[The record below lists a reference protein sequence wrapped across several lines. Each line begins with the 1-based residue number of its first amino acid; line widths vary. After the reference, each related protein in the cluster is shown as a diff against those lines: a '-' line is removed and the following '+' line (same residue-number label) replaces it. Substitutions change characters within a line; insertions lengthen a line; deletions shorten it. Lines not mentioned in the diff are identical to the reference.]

1 MKVYEVDKKEFF
13 KGYTLKYLLFFRK
26 QLDLIVNEL
35 NAGNLE
41 QALILTMDRPYI
53 DYPEFNFYRIN
64 ILIRLGQLD
73 LALSIAEEKK
83 FENFEPIQKQKMG
96 LLEAIKIINEQEEKN
111 KLEEQ
116 SKIDQDDYISQE
128 SPKLKKKLITR
139 LYVGVL
145 TLEEIDNA
153 DLSNFDKIL
162 LKICYYDKYNH
173 ANGLRYIK
181 SIKSSITD
189 DKMRKTINNFRTRLE
204 SKRTYFF
211 DIDIYKKYISG
222 IDFNYAQNLQREIQE
237 KTQLELERKRI
248 LEEKNSERTT
258 RSDSLV
264 TVPKKENIQ
273 SEKVLVSNTRE
284 VEKVK
289 EAEEEKE
296 IPTPPIINTKQS
308 NEEKVSKVKKKKKD
322 IEESM
327 VIKIKDAFA
336 NEVEIMAKYLY
347 VEVNNLGTPAAMK
360 AFDIFDSII
369 NQDVNNISA
378 LEKFER
384 LVLKFSQD
392 KTIGLSYNAERFNRY
407 LKKEQK

>member
-96 LLEAIKIINEQEEKN
+96 LLEAIKIINEQEEKK
-111 KLEEQ
+111 KLENQ
-116 SKIDQDDYISQE
+116 VKIGQDDSVSQE
-128 SPKLKKKLITR
+128 SQKLKKMLITR

-204 SKRTYFF
+204 SKRNYFF

-258 RSDSLV
+258 RSDSPV
-264 TVPKKENIQ
+264 TVTKKENIQ

>member
-73 LALSIAEEKK
+73 LALSIAEDKK

-96 LLEAIKIINEQEEKN
+96 LLEAIKIINEQEEKK
-111 KLEEQ
+111 KLENQ
-116 SKIDQDDYISQE
+116 VKIGQDDSVSQE
-128 SPKLKKKLITR
+128 SQKLKKMLITR

-181 SIKSSITD
+181 SVKSSITD

-204 SKRTYFF
+204 SKRNYFF

>member
-73 LALSIAEEKK
+73 LALNIAEEKK

-96 LLEAIKIINEQEEKN
+96 LLEAIKIISEQEEKK
-111 KLEEQ
+111 KLENLV
-116 SKIDQDDYISQE
+116 KIGQDDSVSQE
-128 SPKLKKKLITR
+128 SQKLKKMLITR

-181 SIKSSITD
+181 SVKSSITD

-204 SKRTYFF
+204 SKRNYFF

-258 RSDSLV
+258 RSDSPV